1 MNCFTA
7 MDMRLTGLLLAS
19 FVILAPAM
27 YFDLGEQEEKCIIE
41 EIPEDTLVSGQ
52 WRVLLLYNV
61 IYICSITQ
69 YESFIWSWIVPEY
82 FSSYAEYTT
91 GWLNITFENIILFL
105 IYVKHLS
112 FTFCVCL
119 YFYIKIKSGGKLR
132 QLVW

>member
-1 MNCFTA
+1 

-61 IYICSITQ
+61 IYIYIFALLYNMNQ
-69 YESFIWSWIVPEY
+69 LFDPE
-82 FSSYAEYTT
+82 
-91 GWLNITFENIILFL
+91 
-105 IYVKHLS
+105 
-112 FTFCVCL
+112 
-119 YFYIKIKSGGKLR
+119 
-132 QLVW
+132 